1 MSEEQFYLIEAWLQG
16 KLSPVEKAIFEDRV
30 ARDPALAQ
38 AVEQHRTERLA
49 QELLVERDLL
59 AKMQQWDKGIVT
71 AVPVL
76 TATPA
81 APPLRARRTGALLM
95 RWAAVFVLFGA
106 AGWWFAT
113 QYNADSDTIAQN
125 TPSKPKTTAPKT
137 AAPRP
142 VQPSTQPTPIPRPER
157 ADVPAAAD
165 TEDDRVADAP
175 KRTITTP
182 RAETPVS
189 EPTAPTTPEPTIDY
203 AALADNLYHEQDFV
217 RPGSG
222 TRSGDALYGQ
232 ALDSYKSGRFTEV
245 ERLLRN
251 NLKISPESQ
260 EVLAH
265 ALYRSG
271 DYNNAFEQLRTLSNS
286 RNTALAQRSD
296 WAMALTL
303 LRQMPGKSTLLARV
317 LNKIVSEPGHAFRSQ
332 AVALQQKLGI

>member
-38 AVEQHRTERLA
+38 AVEQHRAERLA
-49 QELLVERDLL
+49 QELLVESDLM
-59 AKMQQWDKGIVT
+59 AKMKQWDRIGTSAAPI
-71 AVPVL
+71 L
-76 TATPA
+76 TATPTA
-81 APPLRARRTGALLM
+81 APPLRARRTGAVLM
-95 RWAAVFVLFGA
+95 RWAAVFLLFGA

-113 QYNADSDTIAQN
+113 QYNNNDDTIAQT
-125 TPSKPKTTAPKT
+125 TPAKPKTSAPKT
-137 AAPRP
+137 TPRP
-142 VQPSTQPTPIPRPER
+142 VQPGTQPAPIPRPDR
-157 ADVPAAAD
+157 PDVSADP
-165 TEDDRVADAP
+165 EDNRVADAP

-182 RAETPVS
+182 RAETPLP
-189 EPTAPTTPEPTIDY
+189 EPPPAPPKPEPTLDY
-203 AALADNLYHEQDFV
+203 AALADDLYHERDFV

-222 TRSGDALYGQ
+222 IRSGDALYAQ
-232 ALDSYKSGRFTEV
+232 ALDSYKSGRFGEV

-271 DYNNAFEQLRTLSNS
+271 NYDDAFEQLRTLTNS
-286 RNTALAQRSD
+286 RNTTIAQRSD

-303 LRQMPGKSTLLARV
+303 LRQMPAKTTLLSRV
-317 LNKIVSEPGHAFRSQ
+317 LNKIASEPGHAFQSQ
-332 AVALQQKLGI
+332 AAALQQKLGL